1 MKIAILSDTH
11 GMMHEKAVDYLR
23 GVDEIWHGGDLG
35 PIALI
40 NELVAIAPLRAVAGN
55 ADPNDT
61 KYHLPLTQLFECEG
75 MRIMIHHIVGRPGR
89 YTPEAK
95 ALVMQHKPQV
105 LVCGHSH
112 ILLVA
117 PGKEVPGL
125 LHINPGA
132 AGHHGFHTIC
142 TMLLAEIHQGKIRD
156 LKAVELGGRGRLRGN
171 E

>member
-11 GMMHEKAVDYLR
+11 GMMHEGALAYLKN
-23 GVDEIWHGGDLG
+23 VDEIWHGGDLG

-40 NELVAIAPLRAVAGN
+40 NQLVALAPLRAVSGN
-55 ADPNDT
+55 ADPTET

-95 ALVMQHKPQV
+95 GLVLKHRPHV

-117 PGKEVPGL
+117 PGKEIPGL

-132 AGHHGFHTIC
+132 AGHHGFHNIC
-142 TMLLAEIHQGKIRD
+142 TLLLAEINNGKITD
-156 LKAVELGGRGRLRGN
+156 LKAAEIGPRGRLHS
-171 E
+171 

>member
-11 GMMHEKAVDYLR
+11 GMLHEKALDYLR
-23 GVDEIWHGGDLG
+23 GVDEIWHGGDIG
-35 PIALI
+35 PVSLI
-40 NELVAIAPLRAVAGN
+40 NQLVEIAPIRAVSGN
-55 ADPNDT
+55 ADPTET

-75 MRIMIHHIVGRPGR
+75 MTIMIHHIVGRPGR

-95 ALVMQHKPQV
+95 ALVVKHRPQV

-117 PGKEVPGL
+117 PGKEVPNL

-132 AGHHGFHTIC
+132 AGHHGFHNIC
-142 TMLLAEIHQGKIRD
+142 TLLLAEIKDGKIKD
-156 LKAVELGGRGRLRGN
+156 LKAAELGSRGRLKSV